1 MKTALLAI
9 LAFYQRWL
17 SPVLHSLSPGGCRF
31 VPTCSEY
38 AAGAIATHGIVR
50 GVALATGRILRCN
63 PFCRGGLDPV
73 PAPSGNKDSALKTP
87 APSMP
92 NRDLAATSHYHRK
105 SGAC

>member
-1 MKTALLAI
+1 MKPVLLAI

-38 AAGAIATHGIVR
+38 AAGAIATHGVVR
-50 GVALATGRILRCN
+50 GVALAIWRILRCN
-63 PFCRGGLDPV
+63 PFCSGGLDPV
-73 PAPSGNKDSALKTP
+73 PPRAQAGNRPHGTQEAAT
-87 APSMP
+87 AA
-92 NRDLAATSHYHRK
+92 RDLSATSHYHRK

>member
-1 MKTALLAI
+1 MKPVLLAI

-17 SPVLHSLSPGGCRF
+17 SPVLHTLSPGGCRF

-38 AAGAIATHGIVR
+38 AAEAIATHGAVR
-50 GVALATGRILRCN
+50 GLALSIWRILRCN

-73 PAPSGNKDSALKTP
+73 PAPAESRNRPRGALVQAGP
-87 APSMP
+87 DQ
-92 NRDLAATSHYHRK
+92 DLATTSHYHRK